1 MGLAEFGRGTS
12 RPRAATRGSTKRQ
25 RLLDAMAK
33 NWEEMLLRLMVDLD
47 EIPHILLGASMPV
60 DRLTD
65 DIASK

>member
-1 MGLAEFGRGTS
+1 
-12 RPRAATRGSTKRQ
+12 
-25 RLLDAMAK
+25 MAK